1 MIQHKARRRETGRGD
16 PAGRATAKTSRS
28 SFQKTRL
35 ERRRRRAGRLR
46 ARYRRRRL
54 GLVAVLAALLVS
66 IVTLTREDPG
76 PVRVANVSETARTP
90 ETPAGIPEGTAEGPL
105 DVLVLGVDERPPDSK
120 EAQVDGTRSD
130 TMMVVRAVPGT
141 GEVRMLSVPRDL
153 LAEVEPGVEEK
164 INAAYAYGGVEQAKT
179 AVENLTGI
187 SVDRYA
193 VVDFAGFE
201 DVVDAMGG
209 VEMDVEDELPPKYGI
224 KDGPQTLNGEQ
235 ALFYARYRGTPTADL
250 GRINRQQRLVA
261 ALRGEALSWKT
272 VTKLPGLVR
281 VMNENVQTDLG
292 LWQGISLGKALVSH
306 DDGAGITS
314 VRLEGAPQTLPDG
327 SEVLVPDAAANEKI
341 LERFHGR

>member
-1 MIQHKARRRETGRGD
+1 M
-16 PAGRATAKTSRS
+16 
-28 SFQKTRL
+28 
-35 ERRRRRAGRLR
+35 
-46 ARYRRRRL
+46 
-54 GLVAVLAALLVS
+54 VLASVLVG

-76 PVRVANVSETARTP
+76 PVRVANVSEAARTSETARTP
-90 ETPAGIPEGTAEGPL
+90 QTPIGAPEGASQGPL

-130 TMMVVRAVPGT
+130 TMMVVRAVAGT

-164 INAAYAYGGVEQAKT
+164 INAAYAFGGVEQAKT

-201 DVVDAMGG
+201 SVVDAMGG
-209 VEMDVEDELPPKYGI
+209 VEVDVEDELPPKYGI

-261 ALRGEALSWKT
+261 ALRGEALSWQT
-272 VTKLPGLVR
+272 VTRLPGLVR

-292 LWQGISLGKALVSH
+292 LWQGISLGKALVSRGA
-306 DDGAGITS
+306 GAGITS
-314 VRLEGAPQTLPDG
+314 VRLEGAPRTLPDG
-327 SEVLVPDAAANEKI
+327 SEVLVPNDAANEKI
-341 LERFHGR
+341 LKRFHGR